1 MTNVMSEPRQWKLT
15 KSDIF
20 SWDIFKSEVIFFIKK
35 KKKSRD
41 FQNQNSLSFI
51 LK

>member
-1 MTNVMSEPRQWKLT
+1 MSEPRQWKLT

-20 SWDIFKSEVIFFIKK
+20 SWDIFKSGHLFYRKK
-35 KKKSRD
+35 KGSRD